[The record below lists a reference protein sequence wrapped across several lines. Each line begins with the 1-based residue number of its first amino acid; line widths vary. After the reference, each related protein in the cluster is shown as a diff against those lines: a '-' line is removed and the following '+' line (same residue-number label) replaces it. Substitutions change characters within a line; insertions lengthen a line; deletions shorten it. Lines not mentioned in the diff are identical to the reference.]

1 MSNQRTFWITW
12 AVCLLLNAIACL
24 LLYTGFISYGIV
36 LFCVLPG
43 CIGLFTGFIPRRVF
57 AIVGMVAALLTIF
70 LLLWAGQV
78 EGIVCILMALPIVG
92 VSVLV
97 GYIFGIIIKRL
108 SRKEDSLKIS
118 FLPIVLFG
126 LAVLVNH
133 VWKGGGSENT
143 VTTTIEL
150 NASSADVYNH
160 IKQVDTVIAKRHF
173 LHELGLP
180 YPHKCV
186 LTAEREGGQRI
197 CEFDAGRIVET
208 IVQLKKDELLR
219 MKVSEYDLPGA
230 SWFAF
235 DEDIYQ
241 IRSVGNVTRISRTTT
256 VFSKLKPRL
265 YWEQIE
271 KLTIGIQQELVFE
284 NLKNEIEQKR

>member
-97 GYIFGIIIKRL
+97 GYLFGIIIKRL

-173 LHELGLP
+173 LH
-180 YPHKCV
+180 
-186 LTAEREGGQRI
+186 
-197 CEFDAGRIVET
+197 
-208 IVQLKKDELLR
+208 
-219 MKVSEYDLPGA
+219 
-230 SWFAF
+230 
-235 DEDIYQ
+235 
-241 IRSVGNVTRISRTTT
+241 
-256 VFSKLKPRL
+256 
-265 YWEQIE
+265 
-271 KLTIGIQQELVFE
+271 
-284 NLKNEIEQKR
+284 